1 MAIYIGGKEVGCTSA
16 SSLQEE
22 ILNGVQNNDLKAI
35 VRLTQIQ
42 FDSLKEKGSIV
53 IDGTTYNYEPLTTIY
68 ITHGGVTFVTT
79 PEFNEEKNRVN
90 GEISRLETS
99 LEESVNEVNADIEEI
114 NNEIEELKTNI
125 GGVQDDIPPIATTIS
140 ASSTNEETAGAK
152 ATHDFVLQ
160 KISEIDM
167 SDYAT
172 KEYVEQLIQTY
183 ITSSLGG
190 DY

>member
-16 SSLQEE
+16 SDLQEE
-22 ILNGVQNNDLKAI
+22 ILNGVQINDLKAV
-35 VRLTQIQ
+35 VRLTQPQ
-42 FDSLKEKGSIV
+42 FDSLKANGSLV
-53 IDGTTYNYEPLTTIY
+53 IENITYKYEPLTTIY

-79 PEFNEEKNRVN
+79 PEFNEEKERVD
-90 GEISRLETS
+90 GEISRLE
-99 LEESVNEVNADIEEI
+99 EELNENINNINSNIETI
-114 NNEIEELKTNI
+114 SNEIEELKTNI
-125 GGVQDDIPPIATTIS
+125 GGVQEDIPPIATTIS

-160 KISEIDM
+160 KISEINM

-190 DY
+190 EY